1 LTIFV
6 VFANIEEPNSLTE
19 KEARDVHAE
28 LLSGT
33 PSVAHTQVVEKIQRC
48 WQPDG

>member
-1 LTIFV
+1 MFV

-28 LLSGT
+28 LLSAT
-33 PSVAHTQVVEKIQRC
+33 PSVTHTQVAQKIQRG